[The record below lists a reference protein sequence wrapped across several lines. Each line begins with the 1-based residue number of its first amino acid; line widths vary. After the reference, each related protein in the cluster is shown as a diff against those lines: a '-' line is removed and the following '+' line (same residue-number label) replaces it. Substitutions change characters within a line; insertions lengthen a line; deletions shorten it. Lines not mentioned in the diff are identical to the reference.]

1 MNVEINANLKKFQKK
16 LIKAGLDYSKRN
28 LCVLASRQIG
38 KSFSLRL
45 LSILYLGEESSF
57 IGYVT
62 LTNKLGKLFYSEIL
76 KSLPKQIVEKA
87 NSVDLIIELVNGSKM
102 QFFSIESIENVRGFS
117 LTHLII
123 DETAFAREYTP
134 DGQNIWQNILNPL
147 IDAKGKKVIFCS
159 TPWVKS
165 GLFYESYNKAL
176 GDSKNWD
183 LVKATIYDDET
194 KTPEWI
200 ENKRSEMLE
209 QAFKTEY
216 CCEFVDENANSF
228 FSGYSDLFSF
238 QSSTFE
244 FKDLYVGIDFSSVGN
259 DETIVTFINRKGE
272 VWQELIEG
280 DLDSKYS
287 KISGLLNKYSKE
299 IISGYAENN
308 SIGVVMFEE
317 IKKKLVGEVRYK
329 IQEFNT
335 NSKSKGEILNFLQYQ
350 ISKKSISFPSDY
362 SQLLSQFNTFVYSI
376 NPNTKN
382 ISYGAL
388 PNFHDDRIISLAL
401 ANMCR
406 KEKTA
411 EYTIYTY

>member
-1 MNVEINANLKKFQKK
+1 MDVEFNVNLKKFQKK
-16 LIKAGLDYSKRN
+16 IIKAGLNYKKRN
-28 LCVLASRQIG
+28 LCILASRQIG
-38 KSFSLRL
+38 KSFCLRL
-45 LSILYLGEESSF
+45 LSILYLGEENSF

-76 KSLPKQIVEKA
+76 KSLPKQIVAKA
-87 NSVDLIIELVNGSKM
+87 NSIDLIIELINGSKM

-165 GLFYESYNKAL
+165 GLFYDSYNKAL
-176 GDSKNWD
+176 SDKINWD

-200 ENKRSEMLE
+200 ENKKSEMLE
-209 QAFKTEY
+209 QAFLTEY

-228 FSGYSDLFSF
+228 FTGYSDLFNYKVEDF
-238 QSSTFE
+238 D
-244 FKDLYVGIDFSSVGN
+244 FKELYVGIDFSSVGS
-259 DETIVTFINRKGE
+259 DETILTLINWKGE
-272 VWQELIEG
+272 VWQSLVEG
-280 DLDSKYS
+280 SLEDKYT
-287 KISGLLNKYSKE
+287 KIAGILNKYSKE
-299 IISGYAENN
+299 IKSGYAENN

-317 IKKKLVGEVRYK
+317 IKKKLNPEVKYK

-335 NSKSKGEILNFLQYQ
+335 NSKSKTEILNYLQYE
-350 ISKKSISFPSDY
+350 ISKKSLHFPSTYDH
-362 SQLLSQFNTFVYSI
+362 LLSQFNTFVYSI

-382 ISYGAL
+382 MTFGAL
-388 PNFHDDRIISLAL
+388 PNFHDDRIMSLAI
-401 ANMCR
+401 ANICR
-406 KEKTA
+406 KAKKED
-411 EYTIYTY
+411 YTIYTY